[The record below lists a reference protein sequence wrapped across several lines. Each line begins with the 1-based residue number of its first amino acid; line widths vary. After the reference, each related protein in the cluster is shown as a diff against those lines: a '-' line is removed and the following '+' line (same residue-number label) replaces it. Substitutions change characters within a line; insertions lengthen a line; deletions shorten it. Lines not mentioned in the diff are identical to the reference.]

1 MRDHNET
8 LREMAV
14 LMSRDPDNFTAFDA
28 AQYMDTIWARYFEQ
42 IYPMGNFSS
51 TDFLDKMMLL
61 NADYFNL
68 TLAQNET
75 TRRLFVTGSVSE
87 VVKRFQTRVNQDLDA
102 TVNEKDVLKFY
113 FYSDHDDSITELS
126 TAFGHHLDQYP
137 YFASQIL
144 FELWRK
150 GNKTEGNQTY
160 HVLMKINDANVSL

>member
-1 MRDHNET
+1 M
-8 LREMAV
+8 
-14 LMSRDPDNFTAFDA
+14 
-28 AQYMDTIWARYFEQ
+28 
-42 IYPMGNFSS
+42 
-51 TDFLDKMMLL
+51 
-61 NADYFNL
+61 
-68 TLAQNET
+68 
-75 TRRLFVTGSVSE
+75 
-87 VVKRFQTRVNQDLDA
+87 DA

-126 TAFGHHLDQYP
+126 TAFSHHLDQYP